1 MYPDD
6 SKGKVPA
13 FLPLYLAEK
22 TNLTKIMSNLQI
34 NKRKIFNDPVY
45 GFISITDGRIFD
57 IIEHP
62 VFQRLR
68 RIKQLGLAHL
78 VYPGALHTRF
88 HHSLGAM
95 HLMTRALA
103 ELRWKG
109 HIITKEE
116 QLAAETA
123 MLLHDV
129 GHGPYSHALEHSI
142 VNRVSHEQISLWFM
156 QRLNKEFGGS
166 LQMALDIFQDR
177 YDKHF
182 LQKLISSQFDMDRL
196 DYLKRDS
203 FFTGVSEGT
212 INYERLLNM
221 LQIAGDEP
229 VIEYKGIYSVEKFI
243 TARRIMYWQ
252 VYLHKTVL
260 VAEYMAIHL
269 LKRAKWL
276 AMSGQPPKAATPALQ
291 FFLEN
296 DIREKHFLEDS
307 RVLDAFALL
316 DDYDIYTSLK
326 LWMNHPD
333 KILSHLSRALVNRRL
348 FRNEMQNEPFSQD
361 KINTVRALTKKKYNL
376 TEEETGYF
384 VFFEKTANYTY
395 HPGTD
400 NINILFKDGTVK
412 DITEVSDQLNIHLLS
427 KPTTKY
433 FLCYPKDI
441 LLSDTD

>member
-1 MYPDD
+1 
-6 SKGKVPA
+6 
-13 FLPLYLAEK
+13 
-22 TNLTKIMSNLQI
+22 MSQLHV

-45 GFISITDGRIFD
+45 GFVSIPNEQIFD

-62 VFQRLR
+62 FFQRLR

-95 HLMTRALA
+95 YLMTRALS
-103 ELRWKG
+103 ELQLKG
-109 HIITKEE
+109 HEISKEE

-123 MLLHDV
+123 MLLHDI

-142 VNRVSHEQISLWFM
+142 VHTVNHEQISIWLM
-156 QRLNKEFGGS
+156 QQLNKEFDGS
-166 LQMALDIFQDR
+166 LQMALDIFEDK
-177 YDKHF
+177 YKKHF
-182 LQKLISSQFDMDRL
+182 LHKLISSQFDMDRL

-221 LQIAGDEP
+221 LEIADDEP

-276 AMSGQPPKAATPALQ
+276 AMNGNAPVAATPALQ

-296 DIREKHFLEDS
+296 DVHEKHFLHDS
-307 RVLDAFALL
+307 EILKQFTLL

-326 LWMNHPD
+326 LWMDHPD
-333 KILSHLSRALVNRRL
+333 KILSYLSRGLVNRRL
-348 FRNEMQNEPFSQD
+348 FHIDMQNKPFSQD
-361 KINTVRALTKKKYNL
+361 KIETIQKIAKRKYRISD
-376 TEEETGYF
+376 EEVGYF

-400 NINILFKDGTVK
+400 NINILFKDGSVK

-433 FLCYPKDI
+433 FLCYPKDCQEGARV
-441 LLSDTD
+441 